1 MDLMKHATWQILTV
15 GYTGSTG
22 PGVAATVSY
31 IADGEHK
38 IIFDPGMVESPDRIL
53 EPLAALGVA
62 PGDITDVV
70 LSHHHPDNIMNAG
83 LFPAA
88 AVHDHKA
95 IYRGHGWETRD
106 AEGYAFTP
114 SLRLLATP
122 GHSHEDITLL
132 AGTADG
138 VIAFAGDL
146 WWRPDG
152 PAEDPVAPD
161 RAQLAAS
168 RRRVLDLADVI
179 VPGHGPAFPA
189 GPDAVV

>member
-1 MDLMKHATWQILTV
+1 MDIESSATWQILTV

-31 IADGEHK
+31 ITDGDHK
-38 IIFDPGMVESPDRIL
+38 IVFDPGMVESPARIL
-53 EPLAALGVA
+53 EPLAALGVG
-62 PGDITDVV
+62 PEDVTDVI

-83 LFPAA
+83 LFTKA

-95 IYRGHGWETRD
+95 IYRGHGWTVRD

-114 SLRLLATP
+114 SLRLIATP

-138 VIAFAGDL
+138 VVAFAGDL

-161 RAQLAAS
+161 RDQLAAS
-168 RRRVLDLADVI
+168 RMRVLDLADII
-179 VPGHGPAFPA
+179 VPGHGPAFAA
-189 GPDAVV
+189 GPEAVV